1 MKYNM
6 AKMHFFILHF
16 SGMTSTNYSEFLL
29 WKTCLQHVFT
39 HYQGCTAAYWQAC
52 GIELAH
58 RHSDGKR
65 SRMSFTFADAD
76 YIKTYIILPLYHMWA
91 KHIPVACKCW
101 GYCPSNLCTW
111 DSSQSTCPTALL
123 HGANVGLYQR
133 MWLHRIDITKNRKR
147 KRGGGAVVWKE
158 LKAGGI

>member
-1 MKYNM
+1 MTYSKKVIFHTPFFSNYLK
-6 AKMHFFILHF
+6 KMFF
-16 SGMTSTNYSEFLL
+16 FLL
-29 WKTCLQHVFT
+29 WKTAGF
-39 HYQGCTAAYWQAC
+39 QGCTAAYWQT
-52 GIELAH
+52 GGTELAR

-65 SRMSFTFADAD
+65 LSMSFTFADAD

-133 MWLHRIDITKNRKR
+133 MWLHGIDITKKRTRK
-147 KRGGGAVVWKE
+147 KKAELWHDKSLKLVAFRGSVA
-158 LKAGGI
+158 L